1 MNGRGSRTIN
11 PEPAGSTGN
20 WFVYV
25 VTSNPPEVSA
35 SFVEDVFSS
44 KEEAEELADKI
55 SFSRV
60 QRFSL

>member
-11 PEPAGSTGN
+11 PEPAGSAGN
-20 WFVYV
+20 RFVYV
-25 VTSNPPEVSA
+25 VTSDPPGVNA

-44 KEEAEELADKI
+44 KEEAEELADGI